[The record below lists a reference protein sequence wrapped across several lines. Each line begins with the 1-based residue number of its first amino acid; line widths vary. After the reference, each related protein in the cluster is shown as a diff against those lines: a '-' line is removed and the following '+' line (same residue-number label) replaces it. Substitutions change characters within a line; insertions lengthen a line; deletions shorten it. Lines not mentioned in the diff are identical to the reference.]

1 MNTQEETLPNQS
13 KNYMGKKAVIYSRVS
28 SVGDRQDTSRQIR
41 DLEILA
47 KQRNLIIE
55 KTYEE
60 HISGAKKKEER
71 PILTECL
78 DYCFTNNI
86 DVLLISELSRLGRN
100 ADDVL
105 ANVRLCKEK
114 HLNVYFQ
121 KEQLSIFNDDGKEH
135 PFLTIFIAVLGTCAE
150 MERENIKFRL
160 NSGKDQYL
168 ARGGKVGRKQGYKKP
183 DEKLQE
189 EYAGVIKMLRK
200 GYPVRM
206 IAKSEGVG
214 ISTVMRIKKK
224 FIDN

>member
-1 MNTQEETLPNQS
+1 ME
-13 KNYMGKKAVIYSRVS
+13 KKAVIYSRVS

-47 KQRNLIIE
+47 KQRNLKIE

-60 HISGAKKKEER
+60 HVSGAKKTQDR
-71 PILTECL
+71 PILKECL
-78 DYCFTNNI
+78 DYCFNNEI
-86 DVLLISELSRLGRN
+86 DILLLSELSRLGRN
-100 ADDVL
+100 VDDVL

-114 HLNVYFQ
+114 GLNVYFQ

-224 FIDN
+224 FIVNT

>member
-1 MNTQEETLPNQS
+1 ME
-13 KNYMGKKAVIYSRVS
+13 KKAVIYSRVS
-28 SVGDRQDTSRQIR
+28 STGDRQDTSRQIR

-47 KQRNLIIE
+47 NQRNLKIE

-60 HISGAKKKEER
+60 HISGAKKTQER
-71 PILTECL
+71 PILKECL
-78 DYCFTNNI
+78 DYCFTNDI
-86 DVLLISELSRLGRN
+86 DILLISELSRLGRN
-100 ADDVL
+100 VDDVL

-150 MERENIKFRL
+150 MERDNIKFRL
-160 NSGKDQYL
+160 NSGKAQFI
-168 ARGGKVGRKQGYKKP
+168 AKGGKVGRKEGYKKP

-189 EYAGVIKMLRK
+189 EYAGVIKLLRK

-206 IAKSEGVG
+206 IAKNEGVG

-224 FIDN
+224 FIDNN

>member
-1 MNTQEETLPNQS
+1 M
-13 KNYMGKKAVIYSRVS
+13 IYSRVS
-28 SVGDRQDTSRQIR
+28 STGDRQDTSRQIR

-47 KQRNLIIE
+47 NQRNLKIE

-60 HISGAKKKEER
+60 HISGAKKTQDR
-71 PILTECL
+71 PVLKECL

-86 DVLLISELSRLGRN
+86 DILLISELSRLGRN
-100 ADDVL
+100 VDDVL

-121 KEQLSIFNDDGKEH
+121 KEQLSIFNSDGKEH

-160 NSGKDQYL
+160 NSGKAKFIAD
-168 ARGGKVGRKQGYKKP
+168 GGKVGRKEGYKKP

-200 GYPVRM
+200 GYPIRM

-224 FIDN
+224 FIDSLK

>member
-1 MNTQEETLPNQS
+1 ME
-13 KNYMGKKAVIYSRVS
+13 KKAVIYSRVS
-28 SVGDRQDTSRQIR
+28 STGDRQDTSRQIR

-60 HISGAKKKEER
+60 HISGAKKTQDR
-71 PILTECL
+71 PVLKECL
-78 DYCFTNNI
+78 DYCFTNDI
-86 DVLLISELSRLGRN
+86 DILLISELSRLGRN
-100 ADDVL
+100 VDDVL

-160 NSGKDQYL
+160 NSGK
-168 ARGGKVGRKQGYKKP
+168 AKFIAEGGKVGRKEGYKKP

-200 GYPVRM
+200 GYPIRM

-224 FIDN
+224 FIDGLK

>member
-1 MNTQEETLPNQS
+1 MN
-13 KNYMGKKAVIYSRVS
+13 KIAVIYSRVS
-28 SVGDRQDTSRQIR
+28 SQGDRQDTARQVR
-41 DLEILA
+41 DLELLA
-47 KQRNLIIE
+47 KQRHLSVAKI
-55 KTYEE
+55 YEE
-60 HISGAKKKEER
+60 HISGAKKTQER
-71 PILTECL
+71 PILRECL
-78 DYCFTNNI
+78 EYCFAN
-86 DVLLISELSRLGRN
+86 DVEILLISELSRLGRN
-100 ADDVL
+100 VDDVL

-160 NSGKDQYL
+160 NSGKAKYI
-168 ARGGKVGRKQGYKKP
+168 AEGGKVGRKPGYKKP
-183 DEKLQE
+183 DEKMQE

-214 ISTVMRIKKK
+214 ISTVMRLKKK
-224 FIDN
+224 FKIV